1 MVAGVLLPPA
11 DLLSPAEPVTFQR
24 LESSYAGAPAF
35 RYTRSQSFDIFDIN
49 QKCFVLES
57 PTQLVALHLQGPSS
71 SQKGDSTTSLSLP
84 PVPVPTPYPCPYPL
98 SLSLPPVPAAR
109 PLTRPFSPQ

>member
-24 LESSYAGAPAF
+24 LQSSYTGAPAF

-71 SQKGDSTTSLSLP
+71 SQKGEGTASLSLP
-84 PVPVPTPYPCPYPL
+84 CPLP
-98 SLSLPPVPAAR
+98 LSLPPVPAAC
-109 PLTRPFSPQ
+109 PLTHPFSPQ